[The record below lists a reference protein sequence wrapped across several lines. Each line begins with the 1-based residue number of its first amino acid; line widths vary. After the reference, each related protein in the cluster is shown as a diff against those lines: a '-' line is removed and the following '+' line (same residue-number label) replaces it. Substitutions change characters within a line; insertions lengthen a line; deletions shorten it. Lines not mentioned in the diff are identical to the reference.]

1 LEIDMEPTP
10 QPLKD
15 SDPLRTEVRVE
26 SHALKRCGCGSPTEK
41 CPDLPRT
48 IQPADLNPDTTLVFD
63 VRREADYTASNETI
77 PGAMWKNPDKID
89 VWIGALPRTLDVV
102 VYCVRGG
109 SVSNSVVDR
118 LQAEGVKARYIEGGI
133 EAWKAAG
140 GKVTPK

>member
-1 LEIDMEPTP
+1 METTP
-10 QPLKD
+10 QPLM
-15 SDPLRTEVRVE
+15 
-26 SHALKRCGCGSPTEK
+26 RCGCGSPTEA

-48 IQPADLNPDTTLVFD
+48 ISPAELDPDNTLVFD
-63 VRREADYTASNETI
+63 VRREADYAVSNETI

-133 EAWKAAG
+133 EGWKAAG
-140 GKVTPK
+140 GKITPK